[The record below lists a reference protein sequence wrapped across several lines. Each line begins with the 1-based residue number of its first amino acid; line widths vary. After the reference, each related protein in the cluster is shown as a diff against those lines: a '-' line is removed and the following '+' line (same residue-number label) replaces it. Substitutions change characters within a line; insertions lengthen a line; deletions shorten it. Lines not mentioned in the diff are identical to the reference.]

1 MWLKVWQYLDTSIHF
16 RKASFATA
24 KLRLRFR
31 CLSVEVGGLFLL
43 RVSPRVYN
51 FRLDLPLLH
60 EKEARELDWAVKLGI
75 LLELQGTCTYLDCS
89 S

>member
-1 MWLKVWQYLDTSIHF
+1 MWLKVWQYSAVQY
-16 RKASFATA
+16 R
-24 KLRLRFR
+24 
-31 CLSVEVGGLFLL
+31 GLFLL
-43 RVSPRVYN
+43 RVSPRVCN